1 MGARTPTRHRPT
13 PNRLTNIHT
22 ESRPTHAHQ
31 HPDVRQ
37 CAVVGVDNAEWG
49 QIIVAVIVAADDAT
63 PDPEQLRD
71 YAAAACAVRV
81 HPTRWCFV
89 TNCPPPRPAR

>member
-1 MGARTPTRHRPT
+1 MRINTPT
-13 PNRLTNIHT
+13 
-22 ESRPTHAHQ
+22 
-31 HPDVRQ
+31 
-37 CAVVGVDNAEWG
+37 CASALWSASTNAEWG
-49 QIIVAVIVAADDAT
+49 QIVIAVIVAADGAT

-71 YAAAACAVRV
+71 YAAAAWAVRV